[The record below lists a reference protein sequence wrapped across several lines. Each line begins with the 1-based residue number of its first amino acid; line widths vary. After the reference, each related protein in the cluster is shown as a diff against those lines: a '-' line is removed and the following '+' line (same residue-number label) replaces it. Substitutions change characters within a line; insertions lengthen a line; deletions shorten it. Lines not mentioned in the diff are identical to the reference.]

1 MNLKNKI
8 LETVSIQT
16 LYQSA
21 TVDYE
26 LTWLNLLRLAE
37 K

>member
-16 LYQSA
+16 LYQSS